1 MCLLNSIIGMLIR
14 KRLQQDT
21 PQSDRRARKQEVAV
35 SHAAAK
41 AVSASEAVPVFE
53 QLSDADT
60 GGISGRYLYITYF
73 MILE

>member
-1 MCLLNSIIGMLIR
+1 MCFLNSIIGILIR

-21 PQSDRRARKQEVAV
+21 PQSDRRARKQEVAA

-41 AVSASEAVPVFE
+41 AAVPVFE